1 MSRSARSDLHE
12 VDVIYI
18 HATERAVLV
27 SAYEGG
33 EEVWLPLAQVEI
45 APSGNGGLRRGR
57 PARLTGPEG
66 LLQEKG
72 LL

>member
-1 MSRSARSDLHE
+1 MGSDLHE
-12 VDVIYI
+12 IDVIYI

-33 EEVWLPLAQVEI
+33 DEVWLPIAQVEI

-57 PARLTGPEG
+57 PALLTAPES

-72 LL
+72 LI